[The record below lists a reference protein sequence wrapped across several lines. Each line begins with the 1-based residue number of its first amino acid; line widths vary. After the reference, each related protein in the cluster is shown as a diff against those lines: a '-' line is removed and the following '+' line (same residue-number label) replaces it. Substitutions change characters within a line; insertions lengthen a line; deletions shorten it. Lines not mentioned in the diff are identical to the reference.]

1 MRSFTLIIDAASMF
15 VLKHIP
21 SFSCIVDLLS
31 DVVYFSMMAARLVE
45 TAVETTETTFYL

>member
-1 MRSFTLIIDAASMF
+1 MRSFTIIDAAAMF